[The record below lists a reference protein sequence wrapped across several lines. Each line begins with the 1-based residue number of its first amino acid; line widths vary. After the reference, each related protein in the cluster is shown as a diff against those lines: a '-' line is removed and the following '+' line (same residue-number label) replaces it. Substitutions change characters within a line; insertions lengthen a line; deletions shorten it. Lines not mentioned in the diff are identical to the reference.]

1 MKKWRMNISRL
12 KPIDYGVL
20 YFVQMVIF
28 TLLYLYFADD
38 FYHSTAQFE
47 PSVQHERAKM
57 ENEIR
62 SGLIKESHS
71 LELNKFFE
79 KNDYRVDL
87 KYLVEG
93 ENYRIRISETSTRL
107 YLHGFAEIHYFDEH
121 FMLALNLKSNASINP
136 ESAKPRGKWSN
147 SYLQISD
154 NFIHLHHGFGLAA
167 LGRASRVTDIGN
179 RMFYLSAVTS
189 STLGYGDI
197 VPLTNTT
204 RILVALQ
211 SLVGLILMGGFI
223 SAVMMQREV

>member
-1 MKKWRMNISRL
+1 MLSKIR
-12 KPIDYGVL
+12 PINYVFL
-20 YFVQMVIF
+20 YFFQIFVF
-28 TLLYLYFADD
+28 TLLYAAWAED

-47 PSVQHERAKM
+47 PTIRHENTIM

-71 LELNKFFE
+71 LELNKFFD
-79 KNDYRVDL
+79 KTDYQVDL
-87 KYLVEG
+87 KYVAG
-93 ENYRIRISETSTRL
+93 VENYKIRISETSTHL
-107 YLHGFAEIHYFDEH
+107 YLHGFAEIHYFNKQ
-121 FMLALNLKSNASINP
+121 FMLALRLMSSPSINQDNAQ
-136 ESAKPRGKWSN
+136 SQGKWSN

-154 NFIHLHHGFGLAA
+154 NFIRLHHGFGQAA
-167 LGRASRVTDIGN
+167 LGKASRITDIGN

-211 SLVGLILMGGFI
+211 SLMGLLLMGGFI
-223 SAVMMQREV
+223 SAVMMQRET